1 MKFLGK
7 FKQIFEAH
15 EVKPHLRDIAMFVTL
30 NDTRLYPIEQFD
42 ENGDIHPYLA
52 PRLNLIK
59 VIKRHNA
66 VRWFL
71 TPKTYQVWD
80 YKVHPDYKHLIDKRL
95 NDHLKALEMFEQ
107 SHNYLTASPASLLRR
122 DDEAKVFNMFCDYM
136 LTFNQIAVESKSIT
150 LNEWLV
156 WFSDIR
162 RIEAQ
167 KEENKEK
174 QRRHREVIAECNKL
188 EDDQDSTDENESYD
202 DQRNDRC
209 EEI

>member
-1 MKFLGK
+1 MIFLGT

-30 NDTRLYPIEQFD
+30 NNARLYPREQFD

-52 PRLNLIK
+52 PRLDLIK
-59 VIKRHNA
+59 IIKQENS
-66 VRWFL
+66 VKWFF
-71 TPKTYQVWD
+71 TERTYQIWD
-80 YKVHPDYKHLIDKRL
+80 YKVPVRRPAF
-95 NDHLKALEMFEQ
+95 LKARMKQYMKAEKLFEQ
-107 SHNYLTASPASLLRR
+107 SRNYVTASPASLLRR

-188 EDDQDSTDENESYD
+188 EDDQ
-202 DQRNDRC
+202 RNDRC

>member
-1 MKFLGK
+1 MIFLGTL
-7 FKQIFEAH
+7 KQIFEAH

-52 PRLNLIK
+52 PRLDLIK

-80 YKVHPDYKHLIDKRL
+80 YKVHPNYKNLIDKRL

-107 SHNYLTASPASLLRR
+107 SHNYLTASPESLLKEN
-122 DDEAKVFNMFCDYM
+122 DNGKLFNMFCDYM
-136 LTFNQIAVESKSIT
+136 CTFNAVAIESKEIST
-150 LNEWLV
+150 TEWV
-156 WFSDIR
+156 IWFAEAS
-162 RIEAQ
+162 RIDQQSEEYKKKQRHHKAAIADCNII
-167 KEENKEK
+167 KDDYDEENDEFYN
-174 QRRHREVIAECNKL
+174 RHHQERG
-188 EDDQDSTDENESYD
+188 
-202 DQRNDRC
+202 
-209 EEI
+209 

>member
-30 NDTRLYPIEQFD
+30 NNTRLYPREQFD

-52 PRLNLIK
+52 PRLDLIK
-59 VIKRHNA
+59 IIKQENS
-66 VRWFL
+66 VKWFF
-71 TPKTYQVWD
+71 TERTYQIWD
-80 YKVHPDYKHLIDKRL
+80 YKVPVRRPAF
-95 NDHLKALEMFEQ
+95 LKARMKQYMKAEKLFEQ
-107 SHNYLTASPASLLRR
+107 SRNYVTASPASLLRR

-188 EDDQDSTDENESYD
+188 EDDQDSTDEN
-202 DQRNDRC
+202 
-209 EEI
+209 